1 MVGLSNS
8 IAIDITGRNIAITT
22 LLDWILSDTTWND
35 NNFWVDSE
43 TWND

>member
-1 MVGLSNS
+1 MKLGLGLGSWYKKE
-8 IAIDITGRNIAITT
+8 NIGINT